1 MSPIIIKTEEE
12 ISAMRA
18 SGAITGEL
26 LRLIA
31 DWIVPGITTAEID
44 RRAEDFIRSRGA
56 VPAFKGLYGFPGTVC
71 ASVNEEVVH
80 GIPGER
86 VLLEGD
92 IISIDTGAIWGGY
105 FSDAARTYPVG
116 CVKPEVKKLVEETE
130 KSFEAGVKIIK
141 AGVRLGDVSHAIQS
155 HAEKFG
161 YGVVREYVGHG
172 VGRKLHEPPDIPNF
186 GKKGTGPVLQAGMT
200 LAIEPMIALGKPGVR
215 VLRDGWTAVTRDGLP
230 CAHHENTVLVT
241 VNGSEILTKAK

>member
-86 VLLEGD
+86 VLL
-92 IISIDTGAIWGGY
+92 
-105 FSDAARTYPVG
+105 
-116 CVKPEVKKLVEETE
+116 
-130 KSFEAGVKIIK
+130 
-141 AGVRLGDVSHAIQS
+141 
-155 HAEKFG
+155 
-161 YGVVREYVGHG
+161 
-172 VGRKLHEPPDIPNF
+172 
-186 GKKGTGPVLQAGMT
+186 
-200 LAIEPMIALGKPGVR
+200 
-215 VLRDGWTAVTRDGLP
+215 
-230 CAHHENTVLVT
+230 
-241 VNGSEILTKAK
+241 

>member
-1 MSPIIIKTEEE
+1 M
-12 ISAMRA
+12 
-18 SGAITGEL
+18 
-26 LRLIA
+26 
-31 DWIVPGITTAEID
+31 
-44 RRAEDFIRSRGA
+44 
-56 VPAFKGLYGFPGTVC
+56 PAFKGLYGFPGTVC

-92 IISIDTGAIWGGY
+92 IVSIDTGAIWGGY

-116 CVKPEVKKLVEETE
+116 SVKPEVQKLVEETE
-130 KSFEAGVKIIK
+130 KSFEAGVKLIK
-141 AGVRLGDVSHAIQS
+141 AGVRLGDVSHAIQT

-161 YGVVREYVGHG
+161 FGVVREYVGHG

-215 VLRDGWTAVTRDGLP
+215 VLKDGWTAVTRDGLP